1 MGLLKHTNPK
11 LELPLELPRI
21 GSNCHY
27 MVLRVRRGGH
37 NERTGVFLDR
47 AFSRQIAPARPSRPV
62 KSSFC
67 CEIEVANRAS
77 NPRLAFYFPSSQM
90 ANSAQHHKFCAA
102 LANET
107 PRNIIKPS

>member
-1 MGLLKHTNPK
+1 
-11 LELPLELPRI
+11 
-21 GSNCHY
+21 

-67 CEIEVANRAS
+67 CEIEVANRAQ
-77 NPRLAFYFPSSQM
+77 PGEPLT
-90 ANSAQHHKFCAA
+90 KI
-102 LANET
+102 
-107 PRNIIKPS
+107 NIIAAITDPTATPGRGRAYSPKKG